1 MEILKDLN
9 IKKVTVALMALALTA
24 CSEQTPEMFQDISG
38 VYFNNR
44 SNTNILQDSTE
55 VTFVYQKGDEME
67 VPVNIQ
73 LLGRPAD
80 HDREIALTVSTDD
93 AQLGT
98 DYTLPEK
105 AVMPQGETSCDYIVK
120 LKRTTAIK
128 TQQKRLKLTLQAN
141 TDFALPVTK
150 ETTSNGDEVTTL
162 AYTIIFSDQFTT
174 APKAWEKGL
183 LGVFTQQKFEVAC
196 RVLDLDPADF
206 NDSEKMTLAMQSYV
220 SAEMQTYV
228 LQQENLKNQ
237 GLDYDHDVFDA
248 DGKALQYSEN

>member
-1 MEILKDLN
+1 MERWKYYN
-9 IKKVTVALMALALTA
+9 KVLMALAVFALTA
-24 CSEQTPEMFQDISG
+24 CSEQTPEVFQDISG

-67 VPVNIQ
+67 VPVTIQ

-80 HDREIALTVSTDD
+80 HDREIALTVTADG
-93 AQLGT
+93 AQQGT

-105 AVMPQGETSCDYIVK
+105 AVMPKGETSCDYTVT

-128 TQQKRLKLTLQAN
+128 TQKKRIMLTLQAN

-150 ETTSNGDEVTTL
+150 ETVSNGDEVTTL

-183 LGVFTQQKFEVAC
+183 LGDFTQQKFELAC
-196 RVLDLDPADF
+196 QVLDLDPADF

-237 GLDYDHDVFDA
+237 GLDYDHDAFDA
-248 DGKALQYSEN
+248 DGKALKYSDD